1 MNRTVSSHQGFTYV
15 GVLILLAVLSMAAA
29 LTLQFAQTRA
39 QRDAET
45 ELLGVGQEF
54 ERAFASYHRQTPVGQ
69 RPFPEKLEDLLRDPR
84 YPGVRRHLRR
94 LYVDPLSGKAWGLVP
109 APGGGVMGIY
119 SRAEGK
125 PFRQDI
131 GQRALPPLPPG
142 AASAAIQGA
151 VIATTAQ
158 LPMLAASPASVN
170 VGDSYAQWRFGY
182 DPQLDLQRRNNF
194 ILPTRAPQPGQPS
207 QPAP

>member
-1 MNRTVSSHQGFTYV
+1 MSCTTTGQQGFTYV
-15 GVLILLAVLSMAAA
+15 GVLILLAVLAMAAA

-54 ERAFASYHRQTPVGQ
+54 ERAFASYHRQTPAGQ
-69 RPFPEKLEDLLRDPR
+69 RPFPEKLDDLLRDPR

-94 LYVDPLSGKAWGLVP
+94 LYVDPLSGKAWGLVL
-109 APGGGVMGIY
+109 APGGGLMGIY
-119 SRAEGK
+119 SQAEGK

-131 GQRALPPLPPG
+131 GQRALIPLPPT
-142 AASAAIQGA
+142 AVSAAIQGT
-151 VIATTAQ
+151 VIATTVQ
-158 LPMLAASPASVN
+158 LPMLTASGAKVN

-182 DPQLDLQRRNNF
+182 DPQLDLQWRNNF
-194 ILPTRAPQPGQPS
+194 ILPTPVRQPEVPS